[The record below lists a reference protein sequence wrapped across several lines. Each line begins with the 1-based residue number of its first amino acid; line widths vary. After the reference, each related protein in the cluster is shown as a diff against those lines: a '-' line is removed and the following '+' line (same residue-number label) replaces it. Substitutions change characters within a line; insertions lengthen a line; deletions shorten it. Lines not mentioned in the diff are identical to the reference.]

1 MVIKGFTSNRRTFV
15 RFQGVAKTNENHDM
29 FEKLRLQKHP

>member
-1 MVIKGFTSNRRTFV
+1 MEVKGFASNRRTFV
-15 RFQGVAKTNENHDM
+15 RFQRVAKTNENHDM